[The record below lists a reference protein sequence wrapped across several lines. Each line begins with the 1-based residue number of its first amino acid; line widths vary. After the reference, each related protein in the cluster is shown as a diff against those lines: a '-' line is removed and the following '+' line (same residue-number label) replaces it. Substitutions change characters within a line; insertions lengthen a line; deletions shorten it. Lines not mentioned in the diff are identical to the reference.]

1 MRQQRCCFSFC
12 SFFVLQKRLYCIK
25 GRIMKQEYY
34 DAVEANPVIAAVKD
48 QEGLET
54 CCRLEEI
61 QVVFI
66 LFGNVCTI
74 SEIVRKV
81 KEAGKMAVVHI
92 DLIGGL
98 SSKEIAVDFI
108 KDQTEADGII
118 STKPPMIERGRKL
131 GMFTILRYFLI
142 DSLALANIR
151 QPQHNVKPDMIEILP
166 GLMPGIIRRICKS
179 TKTPIIAGGL
189 IEDKEA
195 VMAALSAGAIAVS
208 TTNPGVWEL

>member
-1 MRQQRCCFSFC
+1 
-12 SFFVLQKRLYCIK
+12 
-25 GRIMKQEYY
+25 MKQEYY
-34 DAVEANPVIAAVKD
+34 DIVEANPVIAAVKD

-66 LFGNVCTI
+66 LFGNICTI
-74 SEIVRKV
+74 SEIVRRV

-98 SSKEIAVDFI
+98 GSKEIAVDFI
-108 KDQTEADGII
+108 NSQTEADGII
-118 STKPPMIERGRKL
+118 STKPPMIE
-131 GMFTILRYFLI
+131 
-142 DSLALANIR
+142 
-151 QPQHNVKPDMIEILP
+151 VLP
-166 GLMPGIIRRICKS
+166 GLMPEMIRRICKS

-189 IEDKEA
+189 IEDKDA

>member
-1 MRQQRCCFSFC
+1 
-12 SFFVLQKRLYCIK
+12 
-25 GRIMKQEYY
+25 MKQEYY
-34 DAVEANPVIAAVKD
+34 DIVEANPVIAAVKD

-66 LFGNVCTI
+66 LFENICTI
-74 SEIVRKV
+74 SEIVRRV

-98 SSKEIAVDFI
+98 GSKEIAVDFI
-108 KDQTEADGII
+108 NSQTEADGII
-118 STKPPMIERGRKL
+118 STKPLIIERGRKL

-142 DSLALANIR
+142 DSLALTNIR
-151 QPQHNVKPDMIEILP
+151 HPQHSTKPDMIEVLP
-166 GLMPGIIRRICKS
+166 GLMPEMIRRICKS

-195 VMAALSAGAIAVS
+195 VMAALSAGAIAIS